1 MKPVV
6 KRYLEDIYY
15 ETSHP
20 GSYSGVDKLYRAI
33 RAEGKHK
40 ISRKTI
46 KDFLRTQET
55 YGVHRKAVNK
65 FPRPRVITSGIG
77 VQAEVDLMDLSNLA
91 DFNDGYRYVLVHIDI
106 FSKFVRTV
114 PLKSKTAQEVTR
126 AFKKIFDDGG
136 KTLKIRSDNGRE
148 FVNKTL
154 QSLFQKEGIKYFTSS
169 NVVKCA
175 VVERVIKTL
184 KSKYFKY
191 MTQFQTFRYI
201 DIIDDAT
208 RAYNHSYHRSIKMSP
223 IQVSK
228 ENQSKVFT
236 TLYGDKTPRPLKP
249 FKYKPGDYVRVSFS
263 KRPFNREYD
272 EKWTY
277 EVFRVKELGRI
288 QKIPVYTLEDL
299 KGETLVGRFYND
311 QLQTTTYSEENTFKI
326 EKILKSRKRKGQPK
340 EFLVKWMHWPAKFN
354 SWVNETQV
362 ENFKQRLEELQK
374 KKKKKKNT

>member
-1 MKPVV
+1 M
-6 KRYLEDIYY
+6 
-15 ETSHP
+15 
-20 GSYSGVDKLYRAI
+20 
-33 RAEGKHK
+33 
-40 ISRKTI
+40 
-46 KDFLRTQET
+46 
-55 YGVHRKAVNK
+55 
-65 FPRPRVITSGIG
+65 ITSGIG
-77 VQAEVDLMDLSNLA
+77 VQAEVDLMDLSSLA

-114 PLKSKTAQEVTR
+114 PLKPKTAQEVTR
-126 AFKKIFDDGG
+126 AFKKIFEDGG

-154 QSLFQKEGIKYFTSS
+154 QSLFQKEGIKYFRSS

-175 VVERVIKTL
+175 VVERVKTL

-208 RAYNHSYHRSIKMSP
+208 RAYNPSLIKMSP

-236 TLYGDKTPRPLKP
+236 TLYGDKSPRPLKP
-249 FKYKPGDYVRVSFS
+249 FIYKPGDYVRE
-263 KRPFNREYD
+263 RPFNREYD
-272 EKWTY
+272 KKWTY

-299 KGETLVGRFYND
+299 KGETLVCRFYND
-311 QLQTTTYSEENTFKI
+311 QLQATTYSEENTFKI
-326 EKILKSRKRKGQPK
+326 EKILKSRKHKGQPK

-374 KKKKKKNT
+374 KK

>member
-1 MKPVV
+1 MKPVF

-91 DFNDGYRYVLVHIDI
+91 DFNDGYRYVLAHIDI

-114 PLKSKTAQEVTR
+114 PLKSKTAQEVTK
-126 AFKKIFDDGG
+126 AFEKIFEDGG
-136 KTLKIRSDNGRE
+136 KTLKIRSDNHRE

-154 QSLFQKEGIKYFTSS
+154 QSLFQKEGIKYFTRS
-169 NVVKCA
+169 NVVKCS

-201 DIIDDAT
+201 DIIDIIAT

-249 FKYKPGDYVRVSFS
+249 FKYKPGDYVRV
-263 KRPFNREYD
+263 
-272 EKWTY
+272 
-277 EVFRVKELGRI
+277 
-288 QKIPVYTLEDL
+288 
-299 KGETLVGRFYND
+299 
-311 QLQTTTYSEENTFKI
+311 
-326 EKILKSRKRKGQPK
+326 
-340 EFLVKWMHWPAKFN
+340 
-354 SWVNETQV
+354 
-362 ENFKQRLEELQK
+362 
-374 KKKKKKNT
+374 

>member
-1 MKPVV
+1 M
-6 KRYLEDIYY
+6 
-15 ETSHP
+15 
-20 GSYSGVDKLYRAI
+20 
-33 RAEGKHK
+33 
-40 ISRKTI
+40 
-46 KDFLRTQET
+46 
-55 YGVHRKAVNK
+55 
-65 FPRPRVITSGIG
+65 ITSGIG
-77 VQAEVDLMDLSNLA
+77 VQAEVDLMDLSSLA

-114 PLKSKTAQEVTR
+114 PLKPKAAQEVTR
-126 AFKKIFDDGG
+126 AFKKIFEDGG

-169 NVVKCA
+169 IVVKCA
-175 VVERVIKTL
+175 VVERVKTL

-228 ENQSKVFT
+228 ENQSKIFT
-236 TLYGDKTPRPLKP
+236 TLYGDKFPRPLKP
-249 FKYKPGDYVRVSFS
+249 FIYKPGDYVRVSFS

-277 EVFRVKELGRI
+277 EVTKSGHM
-288 QKIPVYTLEDL
+288 KCLE
-299 KGETLVGRFYND
+299 
-311 QLQTTTYSEENTFKI
+311 
-326 EKILKSRKRKGQPK
+326 
-340 EFLVKWMHWPAKFN
+340 
-354 SWVNETQV
+354 
-362 ENFKQRLEELQK
+362 
-374 KKKKKKNT
+374 